1 MACGVAALTL
11 TGVQWMTGTTGEEF
25 SVSTRDEEIGVS
37 VRNELL
43 PGPAAAAPGAPADT
57 AGAGPSGSPNR
68 LGSAAVPVRVYEP
81 QEDSSEE
88 PWATLVWAHGGSF
101 VRGTLDWPEADW
113 VARAFAEAGMR
124 VYSVDYAL
132 ASDSVKA
139 PAPANDLAAVVRAV
153 AVRHDGLLVVGGA
166 SAGAHLAALAALTQ
180 ADWAGSEPQP
190 GDTGGA
196 ADSPTPARPVD
207 TLLMLYPTAHRVQR
221 DDPQIAA
228 LTAILPEARRF
239 DSARIAEMYAYF
251 LGEEPGADAA
261 PGTGIDAGAD
271 PGMSSPIAGRVD
283 PPAYPATPTV
293 IGELPP
299 ERLQQLP
306 PTIIIN
312 ADADDLRASG
322 EHFAEQLR
330 AAGVPVTLALQP
342 GTLHG
347 YLNRPE
353 ESDQAR
359 ADARATIDRFVAE
372 LRTIHP
378 E

>member
-1 MACGVAALTL
+1 MICGAAALAL
-11 TGVQWMTGTTGEEF
+11 MGVHWMPAMTSEEF

-180 ADWAGSEPQP
+180 ADWAGSRPQP

-196 ADSPTPARPVD
+196 AGSTTAARAVD

-221 DDPQIAA
+221 ADPQITA
-228 LTAILPEARRF
+228 LTSALPEVRRF
-239 DSARIAEMYAYF
+239 DAGRIAEMYAYF

-271 PGMSSPIAGRVD
+271 PGMSSPIVGRVD
-283 PPAYPATPTV
+283 PPAYPDTPTV

-312 ADADDLRASG
+312 ADTDDLRASG
-322 EHFAEQLR
+322 EQFAEQLT
-330 AAGVPVTLALQP
+330 AAGVRVTLTLQP

-353 ESDQAR
+353 ESDRAR

-372 LRTIHP
+372 MRAIHP

>member
-1 MACGVAALTL
+1 MVCGAAALTL
-11 TGVQWMTGTTGEEF
+11 MGMQWMTATTGEEF
-25 SVSTRDEEIGVS
+25 SVSLRDEVIGVA
-37 VRNELL
+37 VHDEIF
-43 PGPAAAAPGAPADT
+43 PGPAAAGAPGAAADT
-57 AGAGPSGSPNR
+57 AGAVPSGSPNR
-68 LGSAAVPVRVYEP
+68 LGSEAVPVRVYEP
-81 QEDSSEE
+81 QGQA
-88 PWATLVWAHGGSF
+88 PWMTLVWAHGGSF

-153 AVRHDGLLVVGGA
+153 AVRHDGPLVVGGA
-166 SAGAHLAALAALTQ
+166 SAGAHLAALAALAQ
-180 ADWAGSEPQP
+180 ADWAGFEPTS

-196 ADSPTPARPVD
+196 AGSTTAARAVD
-207 TLLMLYPTAHRVQR
+207 ALLMLYPTAHRVQR
-221 DDPQIAA
+221 ADPQIAA
-228 LTAILPEARRF
+228 LTSALPESRRF
-239 DSARIAEMYAYF
+239 DAGRIAEMYAFY
-251 LGEEPGADAA
+251 LGDTQPGRSQSHEQR
-261 PGTGIDAGAD
+261 AD
-271 PGMSSPIAGRVD
+271 PLG
-283 PPAYPATPTV
+283 YPVTPTV

-299 ERLQQLP
+299 ERLRYLP
-306 PTIIIN
+306 ATVIVN

-322 EHFAEQLR
+322 EQFAEQLR
-330 AAGVPVTLALQP
+330 TAGVPVTVSLQP

-353 ESDQAR
+353 ESDRAR

-372 LRTIHP
+372 LRAIHP

>member
-1 MACGVAALTL
+1 M
-11 TGVQWMTGTTGEEF
+11 
-25 SVSTRDEEIGVS
+25 
-37 VRNELL
+37 
-43 PGPAAAAPGAPADT
+43 
-57 AGAGPSGSPNR
+57 
-68 LGSAAVPVRVYEP
+68 
-81 QEDSSEE
+81 
-88 PWATLVWAHGGSF
+88 
-101 VRGTLDWPEADW
+101 
-113 VARAFAEAGMR
+113 
-124 VYSVDYAL
+124 
-132 ASDSVKA
+132 
-139 PAPANDLAAVVRAV
+139 
-153 AVRHDGLLVVGGA
+153 
-166 SAGAHLAALAALTQ
+166 
-180 ADWAGSEPQP
+180 
-190 GDTGGA
+190 
-196 ADSPTPARPVD
+196 
-207 TLLMLYPTAHRVQR
+207 
-221 DDPQIAA
+221 
-228 LTAILPEARRF
+228 
-239 DSARIAEMYAYF
+239 
-251 LGEEPGADAA
+251 
-261 PGTGIDAGAD
+261 
-271 PGMSSPIAGRVD
+271 
-283 PPAYPATPTV
+283 

>member
-1 MACGVAALTL
+1 MTSEVVGVSEREP
-11 TGVQWMTGTTGEEF
+11 VIE
-25 SVSTRDEEIGVS
+25 VS
-37 VRNELL
+37 VRDELL

-57 AGAGPSGSPNR
+57 AGAGPSGSLNR
-68 LGSAAVPVRVYEP
+68 LGSASVPVRVYEP

-196 ADSPTPARPVD
+196 AGSTTAARSVD
-207 TLLMLYPTAHRVQR
+207 ALLMLYPTAHRVQR
-221 DDPQIAA
+221 EDPQIAA
-228 LTAILPEARRF
+228 LTAVLPEARRF
-239 DSARIAEMYAYF
+239 DSARIAEMYAFY
-251 LGEEPGADAA
+251 LGDTQPGRSDSHEHR
-261 PGTGIDAGAD
+261 AD
-271 PGMSSPIAGRVD
+271 PL
-283 PPAYPATPTV
+283 AYPVTPTV
-293 IGELPP
+293 VGELQL
-299 ERLQQLP
+299 ERLRYLP

-312 ADADDLRASG
+312 ADVDDLRASG
-322 EHFAEQLR
+322 EQFAEQLR

>member
-1 MACGVAALTL
+1 MRRWRWIAGLAAVACGVAALAL
-11 TGVQWMTGTTGEEF
+11 TGAHWMTGTTGEEF
-25 SVSTRDEEIGVS
+25 SVSIRDEEIGVS

-81 QEDSSEE
+81 QGQA

-153 AVRHDGLLVVGGA
+153 AVRHEGLLVVGGA
-166 SAGAHLAALAALTQ
+166 SAGAHLAALAALAQ

-190 GDTGGA
+190 GGTGGA
-196 ADSPTPARPVD
+196 ADSPTPARSVD
-207 TLLMLYPTAHRVQR
+207 ALLMLYPTAHRVQR
-221 DDPQIAA
+221 EDPQIAA
-228 LTAILPEARRF
+228 LTAVLPEARRF
-239 DSARIAEMYAYF
+239 DSARIAEMYAYY
-251 LGEEPGADAA
+251 LGDTRPGR
-261 PGTGIDAGAD
+261 
-271 PGMSSPIAGRVD
+271 SESHEHRVD
-283 PPAYPATPTV
+283 PPAYPDAPTV
-293 IGELPP
+293 VGELPP
-299 ERLQQLP
+299 ERLRQLP

-322 EHFAEQLR
+322 EHFAEQLT
-330 AAGVPVTLALQP
+330 AAGVRVTLTLQP

-353 ESDQAR
+353 ESDRAR
-359 ADARATIDRFVAE
+359 ADARATIDRFVTEVRA
-372 LRTIHP
+372 IHP